1 LLIGMGVDTEGE
13 RGRRPAGIR
22 HGAAHAVR
30 FLQGAASGVREDRHV
45 PQRDPRV
52 ETLTALPN
60 VGPAVARRLI
70 RLGIERPDDLRG
82 RDPDEL
88 FERLSAL
95 DGRREDPCV
104 LDTFTAVVD
113 FADGAPARPWWE
125 YSRER
130 LAREQ
135 R

>member
-1 LLIGMGVDTEGE
+1 MASLTPSDFCKAPHPGM
-13 RGRRPAGIR
+13 
-22 HGAAHAVR
+22 
-30 FLQGAASGVREDRHV
+30 REDRRV
-45 PQRDPRV
+45 PQRDPRI